1 MNKTKHYHVL
11 GGIHGCMP
19 DVNDVYHTKQD
30 AREGLKWWIQ
40 DGRDSGY
47 KYSGNLKDGYFEEL
61 KSNMQQY
68 PNNYFE
74 ITECFE
80 EDCLRDGDIECW

>member
-1 MNKTKHYHVL
+1 MNKHYHVL

-19 DVNDVYHTKQD
+19 DVNDVYHTKME
-30 AREGLKWWIQ
+30 ARGGLKWWIA
-40 DGRDSGY
+40 DGRDAGY

-61 KSNMQQY
+61 KNVNRQH

-74 ITECFE
+74 ITECSE
-80 EDCLRDGDIECW
+80 EDCLRDSDLECW